1 MNPATIAILSTI
13 GIGAFKGIYK
23 GSMDK
28 IEPRLIGIVDN
39 ITRCVQIKGHTTAAV
54 FLEYLKSIENDQMY
68 DAFLD
73 NLSKMI
79 VSDLNQMYYV
89 QMTKEQFI
97 DCMSDFFDQFST
109 WHKLPFIDLSPT
121 DMKGISISDLTKKT
135 VALNPILILRDTIL
149 KQGYRYLPA
158 YYALKQ
164 YDQIPD
170 RLKPYQILFAKR
182 YINISEENGIESGN
196 FQKYLVR
203 KVAYIHIDPINT
215 TRNPDKIE
223 STLQPKINNEFDES
237 FERIAPSIYDISA
250 SRDKIKLSDILASDY
265 STITLPNFMPPK
277 EMILLF
283 WSYIGELSVKAN
295 VTGLWK
301 G

>member
-28 IEPRLIGIVDN
+28 IDPRLIGIVDN
-39 ITRCVQIKGHTTAAV
+39 LTRCVQIKSHTTATV

-97 DCMSDFFDQFST
+97 DCMSDFFGQFST

-121 DMKGISISDLTKKT
+121 VMKGIRISDLTKKR
-135 VALNPILILRDTIL
+135 VAQNPILILRDTIL

-182 YINISEENGIESGN
+182 YINISEESGIESGN
-196 FQKYLVR
+196 FQKKYVR
-203 KVAYIHIDPINT
+203 EVSYIHIDPIIT

-223 STLQPKINNEFDES
+223 STLQPEIKNQFDES
-237 FERIAPSIYDISA
+237 FERIASSISNISA
-250 SRDKIKLSDILASDY
+250 SKEKDELSDILASDY
-265 STITLPNFMPPK
+265 STINLPNFMPPK

>member
-1 MNPATIAILSTI
+1 
-13 GIGAFKGIYK
+13 
-23 GSMDK
+23 MDK

-54 FLEYLKSIENDQMY
+54 FLEYLKSIENHQMY

-79 VSDLNQMYYV
+79 VSDFNQMYYV
-89 QMTKEQFI
+89 QMTKKQFI

-135 VALNPILILRDTIL
+135 VAQNPLLILRDKIL
-149 KQGYRYLPA
+149 EQGYRYLPA

-164 YDQIPD
+164 YDQIPY
-170 RLKPYQILFAKR
+170 RLKPYQTLFVKR
-182 YINISEENGIESGN
+182 YIGISGQKGMESGN
-196 FQKYLVR
+196 FQKYLERQVP
-203 KVAYIHIDPINT
+203 YIDIDPTST

-223 STLQPKINNEFDES
+223 STLQPKIKNQFDES
-237 FERIAPSIYDISA
+237 FERVASSISNISA
-250 SRDKIKLSDILASDY
+250 SKDKNAISEILASDY
-265 STITLPNFMPPK
+265 SKIDLPNFMPPK

-295 VTGLWK
+295 VTGLWVE
-301 G
+301 

>member
-28 IEPRLIGIVDN
+28 IDPRLIGIVDN
-39 ITRCVQIKGHTTAAV
+39 LTRCVQIKSHTTATV

-97 DCMSDFFDQFST
+97 DCMSDFFGQFST

-121 DMKGISISDLTKKT
+121 VMKGIRISDLTKKR
-135 VALNPILILRDTIL
+135 VAQNPILILRDTIL
-149 KQGYRYLPA
+149 KQGYRYLPE

-164 YDQIPD
+164 YDQIPEY
-170 RLKPYQILFAKR
+170 LKPYQILLAKR
-182 YINISEENGIESGN
+182 YINISEESGIETGN
-196 FQKYLVR
+196 FQKYVER
-203 KVAYIHIDPINT
+203 KVAYTHIDPIFT

-223 STLQPKINNEFDES
+223 STLKPEINNEFDES
-237 FERIAPSIYDISA
+237 FERIVSSISNIAA
-250 SRDKIKLSDILASDY
+250 SRNKNELSDILASDY
-265 STITLPNFMPPK
+265 STINFPNFMPPK

-283 WSYIGELSVKAN
+283 WSYIGELSVKAK

>member
-28 IEPRLIGIVDN
+28 IDPRLIGIVDN
-39 ITRCVQIKGHTTAAV
+39 LTRCVQIKSHTTATV

-97 DCMSDFFDQFST
+97 DCMSDFFGQFST

-121 DMKGISISDLTKKT
+121 VMKGIRISDLTKKR
-135 VALNPILILRDTIL
+135 VAQNPILILRDTIL

-164 YDQIPD
+164 YDQIPEY
-170 RLKPYQILFAKR
+170 LKPYQILLAKR
-182 YINISEENGIESGN
+182 YINISEESGIETGN
-196 FQKYLVR
+196 FQKYVER
-203 KVAYIHIDPINT
+203 KVAYTHIDPIFT

-223 STLQPKINNEFDES
+223 STLKPEINNEFDES
-237 FERIAPSIYDISA
+237 FERIVSSISNIAA
-250 SRDKIKLSDILASDY
+250 SRNKNELSDILASDY
-265 STITLPNFMPPK
+265 STINFPNFMPPK

-283 WSYIGELSVKAN
+283 WSYIGELSVKAK